1 MLLRPARFP
10 RAGPRLFLAKTQE
23 ESTMTTTRRT
33 RQLAASA
40 VAAAL
45 GVTALAGCG
54 SSDDQASGSGGTKGS
69 GSKTV
74 TLVSHDSF
82 NASKDVLKEFTEETG
97 YTVKVLKSGDAGV
110 ALNQEILTKG
120 SPRGDVFFGVDNTLL
135 SRALDSGLFAPY
147 QAKGLDRVAADT
159 RLDADKH
166 RVTPV
171 DTGDICVN
179 YDKKFFADKK
189 LAPPQSFDDLAK
201 PAYKN
206 LLVTENAG
214 TSSPGLGF
222 LLGTV
227 AAYGEKGYQDYWK
240 KLKSNGVK
248 VVDGW
253 EQAYNEEFSGSAGGK
268 KAKADRPLVVSYA
281 SSPPV
286 EVLYAKPQP
295 KTAPTGVATGTCFRQ
310 IEFAGLLTG
319 AKNEAGGKALLDF
332 LISKRFQEDMPL
344 NMFVNPVAKDAKLP
358 ELFTEFGA
366 TVDRPATVAP
376 DLIAKNR
383 EQWVQSW
390 SSLVVK

>member
-1 MLLRPARFP
+1 MNTIT
-10 RAGPRLFLAKTQE
+10 KY
-23 ESTMTTTRRT
+23 
-33 RQLAASA
+33 AATA
-40 VAAAL
+40 LAAAL

-54 SSDDQASGSGGTKGS
+54 SSDDAGAGSGGRKSS
-69 GSKTV
+69 GSRTV

-82 NASKDVLKEFTEETG
+82 NASDSVLKEFTEESG
-97 YTVKVLKSGDAGV
+97 YTVEVLKSGDAGA

-135 SRALDSGLFAPY
+135 SRALDNGLFTPY
-147 QAKGLDRVAADT
+147 EAKGLDRVAADT
-159 RLDADKH
+159 RLDGKH

-179 YDKKFFADKK
+179 YDKKYFADKK
-189 LAPPQSFDDLAK
+189 LAPPQSFDDLLK

-206 LLVTENAG
+206 LLVTENAA

-227 AAYGEKGYQDYWK
+227 AARGEDGYQDYWK
-240 KLKSNGVK
+240 KLKDNGVK

-268 KAKADRPLVVSYA
+268 KTKADRPLVVSYA

-295 KTAPTGVATGTCFRQ
+295 AEAPTGVATGTCFRQ

-332 LISKRFQEDMPL
+332 LISKTFQEDMPL

-358 ELFTEFGA
+358 ELFTKFGA
-366 TVDRPATVAP
+366 TVDRPATLAP
-376 DLIAKNR
+376 EKIAKNR

-390 SSLVVK
+390 HSLVVK